1 MIILVSDL
9 HLADTATR
17 STINVPH
24 FVQRLTNIV
33 NAARESGAK
42 EIQIVL
48 LGDIFEILKSK
59 RWLEAGVRPWESC
72 TERHIETVTSIFD
85 GIVSTNLPFFQGLQ
99 VLASEQNVKLTY
111 IPGNHDLP
119 INTLMGA
126 KARPRLKELLSIKS
140 TSDKFGNYLLDEEH
154 GLIARHGHEWD
165 SSNRYSSGLSAVG
178 DAIVIDLLLQLPMVV
193 AGKLGRSEEDP
204 SLIFLHELD
213 NIRPQIPRVMARW
226 ILRGLDL
233 MGENNKSGHKK
244 IQDAFYEL
252 ANQLLSLR
260 DVTTFETFED
270 AAWWIRFLS
279 ELAPLVVKHFGSLD
293 AVKYLPGGGE
303 GPGTYREYALSD
315 FQQASAAGG
324 EYKYV
329 VCGHTHLPL
338 IEPIDLVG
346 TSERKVRL
354 YLNTGTWRR
363 VYRLAPTTSGVTDI
377 SAFAVW
383 DEECLVNIY
392 NLEEQSKGLPCYEF
406 SRMTRGAK
414 L

>member
-24 FVQRLTNIV
+24 FVERLTNIV
-33 NAARESGAK
+33 NTAKESGATQ
-42 EIQIVL
+42 IQIVL

-59 RWLEAGVRPWESC
+59 RWLEDRVRPWETCS
-72 TERHIETVTSIFD
+72 ERHIETVTSIFD
-85 GIVSTNLPFFQGLQ
+85 GIVSTNLSFFQGVQAL
-99 VLASEQNVKLTY
+99 VSERSVKVTY

-119 INTLMGA
+119 INTLMGT
-126 KARPRLKELLSIKS
+126 KARVRLKELLSIKS
-140 TSDKFGNYLLDEEH
+140 TSDKFANYLLDEEH

-165 SSNRYSSGLSAVG
+165 PSNRYSSGLSAVG
-178 DAIVIDLLLQLPMVV
+178 DAIVIDLLLQLPIVV
-193 AGKLGRSEEDP
+193 GRKLGRSEEDP

-213 NIRPQIPRVMARW
+213 NVRPQIPRVMARW

-233 MGENNKSGHKK
+233 MGENNKSSHEK
-244 IQDAFYEL
+244 IQDAFYDL
-252 ANQLLSLR
+252 ASHLLSLK
-260 DVTTFETFED
+260 DVTAFETFED

-293 AVKYLPGGGE
+293 AVQHLPGGSE
-303 GPGTYREYALSD
+303 GPGPYREYALSD

-329 VCGHTHLPL
+329 ICGHTHLPL
-338 IEPIDLVG
+338 IEPLDLVG
-346 TSERKVRL
+346 TSERRVRL

-363 VYRLAPTTSGVTDI
+363 VYRLAPTTSGVTDV
-377 SAFAVW
+377 SAFALW

-392 NLEEQSKGLPCYEF
+392 NREEQSKGLPCYEF
-406 SRMTRGAK
+406 SRMTRGAQ